1 MPFNI
6 GWTGLILIVLIA
18 LLLFGP
24 SKLPQLGRAVGDT
37 LREFRKGS
45 RNMIEEA
52 EADNAV
58 EVKPEAERKA
68 VN

>member
-6 GWTGLILIVLIA
+6 GWTGLILIVLIG

-24 SKLPQLGRAVGDT
+24 SKLPQLGRAIGDT
-37 LREFRKGS
+37 MREFRKGS
-45 RNMIEEA
+45 RQMIQEA
-52 EADNAV
+52 EAENVVD
-58 EVKPEAERKA
+58 VKPQAERKS

>member
-6 GWTGLILIVLIA
+6 GWTGIVLIVLIA

-24 SKLPQLGRAVGDT
+24 SKLPQLGRAIGDT
-37 LREFRKGS
+37 MREFRKGS
-45 RNMIEEA
+45 RQMIAEA
-52 EADNAV
+52 EDENADAS
-58 EVKPEAERKA
+58 KKTERKQ

>member
-6 GWTGLILIVLIA
+6 GWTGLILVILIA

-37 LREFRKGS
+37 FREFRKGS
-45 RNMIEEA
+45 RQMIAEA
-52 EADNAV
+52 EETNAA
-58 EVKPEAERKA
+58 EGKRETERKSI
-68 VN
+68 N

>member
-6 GWTGLILIVLIA
+6 GWTGIVLIVLIA

-24 SKLPQLGRAVGDT
+24 SKLPQLGRAIGDT
-37 LREFRKGS
+37 MREFRKGS
-45 RNMIEEA
+45 RQMIADA
-52 EADNAV
+52 EQENIEDS
-58 EVKPEAERKA
+58 KKTERKQ

>member
-6 GWTGLILIVLIA
+6 GWTGIILIVLIA

-24 SKLPQLGRAVGDT
+24 SKLPQLGRAIGDT
-37 LREFRKGS
+37 MREFRKGS
-45 RNMIEEA
+45 RQMIAEA
-52 EADNAV
+52 EESNV
-58 EVKPEAERKA
+58 TEGKKEERKS

>member
-6 GWTGLILIVLIA
+6 GWTGIVLIVLIA

-24 SKLPQLGRAVGDT
+24 SKLPQLGRAIGDT
-37 LREFRKGS
+37 MREFRKGS
-45 RNMIEEA
+45 RQMIADA
-52 EADNAV
+52 EQENTDDS
-58 EVKPEAERKA
+58 KKTERKQ

>member
-1 MPFNI
+1 MPFNF
-6 GWTGLILIVLIA
+6 GWPGLILIVLVA

-24 SKLPQLGRAVGDT
+24 SKLPQLGRAIGDT
-37 LREFRKGS
+37 LREFRKSS

-52 EADNAV
+52 EADHAV
-58 EVKPEAERKA
+58 EVKQEAERKA